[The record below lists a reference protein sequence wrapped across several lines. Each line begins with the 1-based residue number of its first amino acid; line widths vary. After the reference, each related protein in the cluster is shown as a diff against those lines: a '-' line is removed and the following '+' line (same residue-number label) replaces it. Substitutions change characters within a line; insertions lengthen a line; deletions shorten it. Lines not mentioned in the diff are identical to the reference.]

1 MGTLSPL
8 IDEDYSGC
16 SHYKRR
22 CKLVAPC
29 CDQIFSCRFCH
40 DDAVSGHVIDR
51 RKVVQVVCGRCSYRQ
66 DVGPKCLNPDSCDV
80 VFGSAYFCA
89 TCKLF
94 DDEDKGQF
102 HCDGCG
108 ICRVGGRE
116 NFVHCNTCGLCLRRD
131 HEHKCI
137 KDTSHNNCPVCME
150 DIHNSRDAAHVP
162 PCGHL
167 LHQKCYSE
175 MMKKGMY
182 SCPMCGQAMQNM
194 SDVWAR
200 LDSEIEMTPMP
211 REYAELYRGILC
223 KDCNKK
229 STAKFH
235 IVGMKCGIDTCGS
248 YNTAEDGGF
257 LKKDGDTF
265 RPLTEDEVAGL
276 SNASINIPTSI
287 NISEIPELIDSDDS
301 RSESDDDDESDDG
314 WETTEEKSDDDIE
327 HND

>member
-16 SHYKRR
+16 SHYKRK

-40 DDAVSGHVIDR
+40 DDAVTGHVIDR
-51 RKVVQVVCGRCSYRQ
+51 RKVVQVVCGRCSFRQ
-66 DVGPKCLNPDSCDV
+66 DVGPKCIQETCDT
-80 VFGSAYFCA
+80 VFGSAYFCS

-108 ICRVGGRE
+108 ICRIGGRD
-116 NFVHCNTCGLCLRRD
+116 NFVHCDTCGLCLRRD
-131 HEHKCI
+131 QEHKCI
-137 KDTSHNNCPVCME
+137 RDTSHNNCPVCME
-150 DIHNSRDAAHVP
+150 DIHNSRDPAHVP
-162 PCGHL
+162 PCSHL

-175 MMKKGMY
+175 MLKKGMY
-182 SCPMCGQAMQNM
+182 ACPMCGLAMQNM

-200 LDSEIEMTPMP
+200 LDSEIAITPMP

-248 YNTAEDGGF
+248 YNTTEDGGF
-257 LKKDGDTF
+257 LKKDGETF
-265 RPLTEDEVAGL
+265 RPVTDAELQEL
-276 SNASINIPTSI
+276 SNVATSV
-287 NISEIPELIDSDDS
+287 NNHNNENIPELTDSDDS
-301 RSESDDDDESDDG
+301 RSDSDEDDG
-314 WETTEEKSDDDIE
+314 WETTEDDDE
-327 HND
+327 DDKDNNH